1 MNELLNIVNEFDA
14 FAVIGLALVVVL
26 IVLRSNRNV
35 KDIKDNHLGEIVS
48 ALNRIEEKLEKMN
61 DCIIWMK
68 SRMNGKR
75 K

>member
-26 IVLRSNRNV
+26 IVLRSGRNV
-35 KDIKDNHLGEIVS
+35 RDIKDNHLGEIVS

-61 DCIIWMK
+61 DGIIWIK